1 MLLLT
6 ELHPQTWK
14 KSFSK
19 VTLLHSEICA
29 FRVAS
34 CVLAEPSVDRALSLK
49 PSTTENKKKLVENL
63 PASSPTSKD
72 EFRKTE
78 RMIQK
83 RQETC
88 EDLQILHINTFSN
101 SFIQSSLS
109 ALLNIANSCQIYSD
123 K

>member
-34 CVLAEPSVDRALSLK
+34 CVLAEPRVDRALSLK
-49 PSTTENKKKLVENL
+49 PSTTENKKKCVTYNKRGE
-63 PASSPTSKD
+63 KD
-72 EFRKTE
+72 DK
-78 RMIQK
+78 
-83 RQETC
+83 
-88 EDLQILHINTFSN
+88 LHSIKLFC
-101 SFIQSSLS
+101 IRRV
-109 ALLNIANSCQIYSD
+109 
-123 K
+123 KV

>member
-1 MLLLT
+1 MLLKRLF
-6 ELHPQTWK
+6 ELE
-14 KSFSK
+14 
-19 VTLLHSEICA
+19 V
-29 FRVAS
+29 
-34 CVLAEPSVDRALSLK
+34 
-49 PSTTENKKKLVENL
+49 NL
-63 PASSPTSKD
+63 PASRPLSKN

-83 RQETC
+83 CQETC
-88 EDLQILHINTFSN
+88 KDLQILRINKFSN